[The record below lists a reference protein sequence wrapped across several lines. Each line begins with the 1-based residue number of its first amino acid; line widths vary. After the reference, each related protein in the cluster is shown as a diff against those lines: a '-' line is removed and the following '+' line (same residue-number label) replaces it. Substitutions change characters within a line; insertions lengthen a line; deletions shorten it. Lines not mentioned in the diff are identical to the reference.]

1 MKSDIEMI
9 GTIKAAA
16 IRSIG
21 DELAFVFPQ
30 LLDVIKECSINDIA
44 VLGVDVHN
52 ARGEQYQTV
61 YLSAYEVPVPRPDLA
76 IKDWENFVQS
86 NNSLAENFVR
96 QHPMTTSICSPLP
109 HRGSSV

>member
-1 MKSDIEMI
+1 MNSDIGMI

-16 IRSIG
+16 IRSLG

-61 YLSAYEVPVPRPDLA
+61 YLSAYEVPVPRPGLA